1 MAEGRPRRG
10 GELKRVVR
18 EVRIARA
25 ERNDVEVN
33 VGEAEQAL
41 LERLGD
47 ALEGVFQELPQD
59 HEQLLLGLLPGTPP
73 RFWVD
78 ATSFVTIVADQRQY
92 VFAKD
97 TRLGRTVL
105 AQSSDVETIADAVT
119 RYVAERMVERE
130 QVIEGDW
137 VMQAIRLRKGSP
149 AARSGERMNVTW
161 GICGFGL
168 GMIAGMFLLVAYAWL
183 MVD

>member
-1 MAEGRPRRG
+1 
-10 GELKRVVR
+10 LKRVVR

-25 ERNDVEVN
+25 ERNDVAAN
-33 VGEAEQAL
+33 VGEAEQAQ

-59 HEQLLLGLLPGTPP
+59 HEQLLLGLLPGKPP

-78 ATSFVTIVADQRQY
+78 ATSFVTVVGDERQY

-105 AQSSDVETIADAVT
+105 AQSSDAEAIADAVT
-119 RYVAERMVERE
+119 RYVAERMVERN
-130 QVIEGDW
+130 
-137 VMQAIRLRKGSP
+137 R
-149 AARSGERMNVTW
+149 
-161 GICGFGL
+161 
-168 GMIAGMFLLVAYAWL
+168 
-183 MVD
+183 

>member
-25 ERNDVEVN
+25 ERNDVAAN
-33 VGEAEQAL
+33 VGEAEQAQ

-59 HEQLLLGLLPGTPP
+59 HEQLLLGLLPGKPP

-78 ATSFVTIVADQRQY
+78 ATSFVTVVGDERQY

-105 AQSSDVETIADAVT
+105 AQSSDAEAIADAVT
-119 RYVAERMVERE
+119 RYVAERMVERN
-130 QVIEGDW
+130 
-137 VMQAIRLRKGSP
+137 R
-149 AARSGERMNVTW
+149 
-161 GICGFGL
+161 
-168 GMIAGMFLLVAYAWL
+168 
-183 MVD
+183 